1 MLYPEQ
7 SHESVF
13 LRIRNYHKRRQ
24 LSFFIYVPWPLV
36 RMAKNQTLIVCLLDI
51 DHQISTHH
59 SSSPPHSRQP
69 DHVTCITDPPPKPPL
84 TFNTFLF
91 TATFNRHS
99 PRPCHSLGPAPPR
112 SSSPQVTAGQQ
123 TTSSSTFTAS
133 HIAYTQSSSKTL
145 SVKRQATHN
154 FDRPCTISH
163 KIITKHSMVCLKS
176 NPISQYNQHCGPACV
191 TEAWAITLNIGIWA
205 HP

>member
-1 MLYPEQ
+1 
-7 SHESVF
+7 
-13 LRIRNYHKRRQ
+13 
-24 LSFFIYVPWPLV
+24 
-36 RMAKNQTLIVCLLDI
+36 MAKSQTLIVCLLDI

-69 DHVTCITDPPPKPPL
+69 DHVTCITDPSPKPPLSESL

-91 TATFNRHS
+91 TAIFNWHS

-145 SVKRQATHN
+145 SVKRQATNN